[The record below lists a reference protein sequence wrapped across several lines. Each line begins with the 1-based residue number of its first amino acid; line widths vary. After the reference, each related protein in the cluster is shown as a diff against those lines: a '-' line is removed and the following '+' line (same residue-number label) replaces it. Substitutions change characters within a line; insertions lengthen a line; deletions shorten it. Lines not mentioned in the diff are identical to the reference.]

1 MTATR
6 SIIERRADV
15 VKNFAAMATRV
26 DAKKVGPAYAGPF
39 FCARGDV
46 YRLIHPKREGKKDC
60 DPIYRVQ
67 WVNAMTELCPIYGH
81 LPMASATILTHR

>member
-39 FCARGDV
+39 FV
-46 YRLIHPKREGKKDC
+46 LEGMF
-60 DPIYRVQ
+60 I
-67 WVNAMTELCPIYGH
+67 A
-81 LPMASATILTHR
+81 

>member
-26 DAKKVGPAYAGPF
+26 DPKKVGPAYAGPF
-39 FCARGDV
+39 FV
-46 YRLIHPKREGKKDC
+46 LEGMF
-60 DPIYRVQ
+60 I
-67 WVNAMTELCPIYGH
+67 A
-81 LPMASATILTHR
+81 